1 MTAIDLKKFDDEE
14 AMRIDNLILT
24 AKSLN
29 SEICGLTENE
39 PSERL
44 LEIIR
49 NKTYLIETLLHICH
63 EKNYLLHEACNAI
76 HMLSGGYT
84 TIKLD

>member
-1 MTAIDLKKFDDEE
+1 MNAIDLQKFNQEE

-29 SEICGLTENE
+29 SEISGLTEDE

-49 NKTYLIETLLHICH
+49 NKTYLIETLLHIVH
-63 EKNYLLHEACNAI
+63 EKNILLHEACDAI
-76 HMLSGGYT
+76 YELT
-84 TIKLD
+84 EKTDLTEK

>member
-49 NKTYLIETLLHICH
+49 NKTYLIETLLYVCH